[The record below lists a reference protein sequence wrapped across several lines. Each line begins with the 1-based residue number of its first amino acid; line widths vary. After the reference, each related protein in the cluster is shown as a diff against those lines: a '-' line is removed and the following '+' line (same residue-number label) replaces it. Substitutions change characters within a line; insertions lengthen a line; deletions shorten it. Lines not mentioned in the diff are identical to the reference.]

1 MMGLLSQRSY
11 SSRKSNKIVSRIKT
25 LELSIVYVLAI
36 NFIIQIVLEYGA
48 GMLIY

>member
-1 MMGLLSQRSY
+1 MMGVQSLRNY
-11 SSRKSNKIVSRIKT
+11 SSKKEKKIVSRIEI

-48 GMLIY
+48 GMLI